1 MFFIYTGDWVLA
13 SVLFILANIGANGSF
28 VFYDALLP
36 HIARDDEIDRV
47 STAGYALGYL
57 GGGLLLAL
65 NLAWIMKPGWFGL
78 PGGPNLSEPQAT
90 LPTRLAFLSVAIW
103 WLVFSIPLF
112 RRVPEPQAVLA
123 LDELRG
129 KSPIRAVL
137 ARLAETARELRR
149 YRQGFLMLLA
159 FLIYNDGIGTIIR
172 MATIYGTEM
181 GIDEGAMIEAILL
194 VQFVGIPFAFLFGML
209 AGRIGAKRSIRLGLV
224 AYTGICVVGYFMQTE
239 RIS

>member
-1 MFFIYTGDWVLA
+1 M
-13 SVLFILANIGANGSF
+13 
-28 VFYDALLP
+28 
-36 HIARDDEIDRV
+36 
-47 STAGYALGYL
+47 
-57 GGGLLLAL
+57 
-65 NLAWIMKPGWFGL
+65 
-78 PGGPNLSEPQAT
+78 
-90 LPTRLAFLSVAIW
+90 RLAFLSVAIW

-137 ARLAETARELRR
+137 ARLAETSRELRR

-181 GIDEGAMIEAILL
+181 GIDQGAMIGPSCSSSSSA
-194 VQFVGIPFAFLFGML
+194 FPFRFSSACWPARSGPS
-209 AGRIGAKRSIRLGLV
+209 GRSSSGSSLTLGS
-224 AYTGICVVGYFMQTE
+224 ASSATPCAPK